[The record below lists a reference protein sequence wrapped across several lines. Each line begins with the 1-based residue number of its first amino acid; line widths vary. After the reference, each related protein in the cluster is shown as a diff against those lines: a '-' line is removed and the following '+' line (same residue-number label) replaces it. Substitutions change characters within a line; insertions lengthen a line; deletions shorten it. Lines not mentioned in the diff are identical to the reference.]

1 MDFSWLSNPT
11 YIHYLWEGL
20 INTVELT
27 IISGFFGFLL
37 AIAFAVAQAVGPK
50 QIAVPIRAFSML
62 IRGTPLLLQLFFF
75 YNGIGILLAS
85 FPAIHHTFMW
95 PILRGSFIYAVLA
108 FVVSV
113 GAYVGEDLRGAMLSV
128 PKGELEAADAYGMT
142 SFRRLRRIWLP
153 RTVQIC
159 MPTLSN
165 EAILLLQ
172 SVPLVSTISVMDLLG
187 AANIIRD
194 NTLTVYPPLILIAAV
209 YLVLAGIMMLFTR
222 QLESHFRGRKVAA
235 A

>member
-11 YIHYLWEGL
+11 YVHYLWEGL
-20 INTVELT
+20 INTVLVT

-37 AIAFAVAQAVGPK
+37 AVAFALAQVVGSK
-50 QIAVPIRAFSML
+50 KIALPIRSFCML

-75 YNGIGILLAS
+75 YNGVGILLAS
-85 FPAIHHTFMW
+85 FPAVRESFMW
-95 PILRGSFIYAVLA
+95 PVLRGSFIYAVIA
-108 FVVSV
+108 FVVSI

-128 PKGELEAADAYGMT
+128 PKGELEAANAYGM
-142 SFRRLRRIWLP
+142 SPFRTLRRIWLP
-153 RTVQIC
+153 RTIQIC

-165 EAILLLQ
+165 ESILLLQ

-194 NTLTVYPPLILIAAV
+194 STLTVYPPLLLITAV
-209 YLVLAGIMMLFTR
+209 YLSLAGIMMLFTR
-222 QLESHFRGRKVAA
+222 AVESRLRGRKVAA
-235 A
+235 

>member
-1 MDFSWLSNPT
+1 MDFSWISNPT

-20 INTVELT
+20 VNTVVLV
-27 IISGFFGFLL
+27 IVSGFFGFLL
-37 AIAFAVAQAVGPK
+37 AIAFALAQVAGPK
-50 QIAVPIRAFSML
+50 QIALPIRSFCIL

-75 YNGIGILLAS
+75 YNGVGILLAS
-85 FPAIHHTFMW
+85 FPAVRESFMW
-95 PILRGSFIYAVLA
+95 SILRGSFIYAVLT
-108 FVVSV
+108 FIVSE

-128 PKGELEAADAYGMT
+128 PKGELEAADAYGM
-142 SFRRLRRIWLP
+142 SPFKRLWRIWLP
-153 RTVQIC
+153 RTIQIC

-194 NTLTVYPPLILIAAV
+194 NTLTVYPPLLLITAV
-209 YLVLAGIMMLFTR
+209 YLSLAGIMMLFTR
-222 QLESHFRGRKVAA
+222 QLERHFRKRIIAA
-235 A
+235 T